1 MHHDHGVTRNSV
13 GDEHPLDRLGNRDD
27 PVGTAPGA
35 EPTDVKLDAAR
46 GDDRPALRDGRDQR
60 ERVAIVDVD
69 DVRLECGDGAAQ
81 VPPGARIQTDLPGG
95 AKDVDAGRGAA
106 LRELAAL
113 LGDER
118 LLDLDIAPEL
128 AGEQPDLLLAA
139 APVAARIDL

>member
-1 MHHDHGVTRNSV
+1 
-13 GDEHPLDRLGNRDD
+13 
-27 PVGTAPGA
+27 
-35 EPTDVKLDAAR
+35 
-46 GDDRPALRDGRDQR
+46 
-60 ERVAIVDVD
+60 
-69 DVRLECGDGAAQ
+69 VRLECGDGAAQ

-139 APVAARIDL
+139 APVAARIDLENAHRPGLRRGLSRLRRGRDAVHRV